1 MFQDLHVF
9 DVHAHFPIRGDVAM
23 GGGNRTRQTGRIDDP
38 TAAERQAFRQRQL
51 EQTRH
56 QWRMAFD
63 FPTPETEA
71 RSSEEQAQRWV
82 AELDR
87 YGLEKIGFVTG
98 RNNDELARVVRMYPD
113 RFVGF
118 AHHDITKPD
127 APAELERAVTELG
140 LKGLKLFGPMTEVIM
155 HDRSLYPVWEVCER
169 LGIPVLIHFGM
180 QGAAGG
186 ISYHMNM
193 SPAVLEPVA
202 RDFPTVDF
210 IIPHFGIQ
218 HVTDLLFLCWSCPN
232 VNVDSSGSNQWVR
245 WMPYKLTLEDLFQRF
260 FETIGPERI
269 LFGSDSSWFPRGFA
283 LRYLQDQLRICRF
296 MNMSHEQLQMIFGGN
311 AARILKVPLI
321 SSTSTSMTTTADV
334 DIDVVPEEPTYG

>member
-1 MFQDLHVF
+1 VFQDLHIF
-9 DVHAHFPIRGDVAM
+9 DVHAHFPIKGDVAQGS
-23 GGGNRTRQTGRIDDP
+23 GGRSRETGRLDNP
-38 TAAERQAFRQRQL
+38 ATRERQALRQARL
-51 EQTRH
+51 DHTRH

-63 FPTPETEA
+63 FPEPETGA
-71 RSSEEQAQRWV
+71 RSSEEQALRWV

-87 YGLEKIGFVTG
+87 HGLDKIGFVTG
-98 RNNDELARVVRMYPD
+98 RDNDELARVVQMYPD

-118 AHHDITKPD
+118 AHHDITRSD
-127 APAELERAVTELG
+127 AAAELERAISTLG
-140 LKGLKLFGPMTEVIM
+140 LKGLKLLAPTLPILIN
-155 HDRSLYPVWEVCER
+155 DRSLYPVWEVCER
-169 LGIPVLIHFGM
+169 FCIPVLSHFGM
-180 QGAAGG
+180 LGAAGG
-186 ISYHMNM
+186 VSYHPNM

-232 VNVDSSGSNQWVR
+232 VNVDTSGSNQWIR

-296 MNMSHEQLQMIFGGN
+296 MNMTHDQLQLIFGGN
-311 AARILKVPLI
+311 AARIMNVPLA
-321 SSTSTSMTTTADV
+321 S
-334 DIDVVPEEPTYG
+334 GG

>member
-1 MFQDLHVF
+1 MPRRLPPAARIVRSVTVFQDLHIF
-9 DVHAHFPIRGDVAM
+9 DVHAHFPIKGDVAM
-23 GGGNRTRQTGRIDDP
+23 GGGGRTRETGRIDDP
-38 TAAERQAFRQRQL
+38 AAQERQALRQRSL
-51 EQTRH
+51 DQTRH

-63 FPTPETEA
+63 FPEPETGT
-71 RSSEEQAQRWV
+71 RSSEEQAERWV

-87 YGLEKIGFVTG
+87 HGLERIGFVTG
-98 RNNDELARVVRMYPD
+98 RDNDELARVVAMHPN

-118 AHHDITKPD
+118 AHHDITRPD
-127 APAELERAVTELG
+127 AATELERAVTTLG
-140 LKGLKLFGPMTEVIM
+140 LKGLKLLAPTIPILIN
-155 HDRSLYPVWEVCER
+155 DRSLYPVWEVCER
-169 LGIPVLIHFGM
+169 LGIPVLSHFGM
-180 QGAAGG
+180 LGAAGG
-186 ISYHMNM
+186 VSYHPNM

-232 VNVDSSGSNQWVR
+232 VNVDTSGSNQWVR

-296 MNMSHEQLQMIFGGN
+296 MNMTHDQLQLIFGGN
-311 AARILKVPLI
+311 AARIMNVPLGA
-321 SSTSTSMTTTADV
+321 SQ
-334 DIDVVPEEPTYG
+334 

>member
-9 DVHAHFPIRGDVAM
+9 DVHAHFPIAGDVTQ
-23 GGGNRTRQTGRIDDP
+23 GGTVRTRETGRIDDP
-38 TAAERQAFRQRQL
+38 AAQERQEFRRRQL
-51 EQTRH
+51 ERTRH

-63 FPTPETEA
+63 FPEPESEP
-71 RSSEEQAQRWV
+71 RSSEEQAARWV
-82 AELDR
+82 AELDKH
-87 YGLEKIGFVTG
+87 GLERIGFVTG
-98 RNNDELARVVRMYPD
+98 RNNDELARVVAMHPD

-118 AHHDITKPD
+118 AHHDITRPD
-127 APAELERAVTELG
+127 AAAELERAVTTLG
-140 LKGLKLFGPMTEVIM
+140 LKGLKLLAPTIPVLIN
-155 HDRSLYPVWEVCER
+155 DRSLYPVWEVCER
-169 LGIPVLIHFGM
+169 LGVPVLSHFGM
-180 QGAAGG
+180 LGAAGG
-186 ISYHMNM
+186 VSYHPNM

-232 VNVDSSGSNQWVR
+232 VNVDTSGSNQWVR

-296 MNMSHEQLQMIFGGN
+296 MNMTHDHLQLIFGGN
-311 AARILKVPLI
+311 AARIMNVPLGGGDGAG
-321 SSTSTSMTTTADV
+321 SKHADA
-334 DIDVVPEEPTYG
+334 